1 MEYEDGNKNVGPFL
15 SFVFNSINSWRN
27 RVSEILEGERE
38 KKAQL
43 HHSHM
48 LETKLDAKEL

>member
-38 KKAQL
+38 KKSPAASL
-43 HHSHM
+43 THAGN
-48 LETKLDAKEL
+48 KA